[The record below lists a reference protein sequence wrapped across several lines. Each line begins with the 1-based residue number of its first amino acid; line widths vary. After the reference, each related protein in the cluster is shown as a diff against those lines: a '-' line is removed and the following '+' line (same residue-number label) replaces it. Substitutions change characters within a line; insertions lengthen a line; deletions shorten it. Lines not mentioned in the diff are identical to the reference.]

1 VRGQHVDEDKLILAK
16 QLRRN
21 MTPAERILWERLRRN
36 QLDGLHFRRQ
46 QVVFGFIADF
56 YCHAAAIIVEMDGV
70 VHDFQIEADAERTIV
85 LESHG
90 LHVHRVRN
98 EEVFQS
104 LDEVLSRIADICR
117 HRMGSDSNSTEN
129 DTTRLP
135 PLLGEG
141 PGEGSLIM
149 ISISNVTKRYGPKAA
164 VQDLSLHVP
173 AGELFAFLGPN
184 GAGKTTTIKMLC
196 GLLFPSTGAVEVG
209 GFDLVSHGDQ
219 ARALIS
225 YVPDQPYLYEK
236 LTGRE
241 FLQFTADL
249 YGMPVEKSREKI
261 AEVIDLFHLED
272 FADDLTERYSHG
284 MRQRT
289 VFAAALVHEPKL
301 LIADEP
307 TVGLDP
313 KSIRELKTLLRQLA
327 FDGMTVFLS
336 THTLDIA
343 EELADRIG
351 IIDHGRLIGCGTM
364 TDLRKQAAMD
374 GSLED
379 LFMAITEEAVAV

>member
-1 VRGQHVDEDKLILAK
+1 
-16 QLRRN
+16 
-21 MTPAERILWERLRRN
+21 
-36 QLDGLHFRRQ
+36 
-46 QVVFGFIADF
+46 
-56 YCHAAAIIVEMDGV
+56 
-70 VHDFQIEADAERTIV
+70 
-85 LESHG
+85 
-90 LHVHRVRN
+90 
-98 EEVFQS
+98 
-104 LDEVLSRIADICR
+104 
-117 HRMGSDSNSTEN
+117 
-129 DTTRLP
+129 
-135 PLLGEG
+135 
-141 PGEGSLIM
+141 M
-149 ISISNVTKRYGPKAA
+149 ISIANVSKRYGPKVA
-164 VQDLSLHVP
+164 VQDLSLEVP

-196 GLLFPSTGAVEVG
+196 GLLFPTTGIVQIG
-209 GFDLVSHGDQ
+209 GFSLATHGDQ

-225 YVPDQPYLYEK
+225 YIPDQPFLYEK

-241 FLQFTADL
+241 FLQFTSDL
-249 YGMPVEKSREKI
+249 YGMPAEKSREKI
-261 AEVIDLFHLED
+261 AEVIDLFHLEE

-327 FDGMTVFLS
+327 SDGMTIFLS

-351 IIDHGRLIGCGTM
+351 IIDRGRLIGCGTL

-379 LFMAITEEAVAV
+379 LFMKITTDEAPTAQMEFSA

>member
-1 VRGQHVDEDKLILAK
+1 
-16 QLRRN
+16 
-21 MTPAERILWERLRRN
+21 
-36 QLDGLHFRRQ
+36 
-46 QVVFGFIADF
+46 
-56 YCHAAAIIVEMDGV
+56 
-70 VHDFQIEADAERTIV
+70 
-85 LESHG
+85 
-90 LHVHRVRN
+90 
-98 EEVFQS
+98 
-104 LDEVLSRIADICR
+104 
-117 HRMGSDSNSTEN
+117 
-129 DTTRLP
+129 
-135 PLLGEG
+135 
-141 PGEGSLIM
+141 M
-149 ISISNVTKRYGPKAA
+149 ISIVNVSKSYGAKPA
-164 VQDLSLHVP
+164 VQDLSLEVP

-184 GAGKTTTIKMLC
+184 GAGKTTTIKMMC
-196 GLLFPSTGAVEVG
+196 GLLFPTTGTVRVG
-209 GFDLVSHGDQ
+209 GFDLAIEGDR

-249 YGMPVEKSREKI
+249 YGMPTEKSRDKI
-261 AEVIDLFHLED
+261 AEVIELFHLEE

-289 VFAAALVHEPKL
+289 VCAAALVHEPKL

-313 KSIRELKTLLRQLA
+313 KSIRELKTLLRRLA
-327 FDGMTVFLS
+327 DDGTTIFLS

-351 IIDHGRLIGCGTM
+351 IIDRGRLIGCGTLAA
-364 TDLRKQAAMD
+364 LRTQAAMS

-379 LFMAITEEAVAV
+379 LFMKITEEAVAM

>member
-1 VRGQHVDEDKLILAK
+1 MI
-16 QLRRN
+16 
-21 MTPAERILWERLRRN
+21 
-36 QLDGLHFRRQ
+36 
-46 QVVFGFIADF
+46 
-56 YCHAAAIIVEMDGV
+56 
-70 VHDFQIEADAERTIV
+70 
-85 LESHG
+85 
-90 LHVHRVRN
+90 
-98 EEVFQS
+98 
-104 LDEVLSRIADICR
+104 DIT
-117 HRMGSDSNSTEN
+117 G
-129 DTTRLP
+129 
-135 PLLGEG
+135 
-141 PGEGSLIM
+141 
-149 ISISNVTKRYGPKAA
+149 VTKQYGPKVA
-164 VQDLSLHVP
+164 VRDLTLHVP

-196 GLLFPSTGAVEVG
+196 GLLFPTTGTVRVG
-209 GFDLVSHGDQ
+209 GFDLAAHGDQ
-219 ARALIS
+219 ARGLIS
-225 YVPDQPYLYEK
+225 YVPDQPFLYEK

-241 FLQFTADL
+241 FLRFTADL
-249 YGMPVEKSREKI
+249 YGMPPDCSREKI
-261 AEVIDLFHLED
+261 AEVIELFRLDD

-289 VFAAALVHEPKL
+289 VFAAALVHEPRL

-327 FDGMTVFLS
+327 AGGMTVFLS

-351 IIDHGRLIGCGTM
+351 IIDRGQLIGCGTL

-379 LFMAITEEAVAV
+379 LFLKITEEAAAEPVLANGQA